1 MGERNFCSWGVAAA
15 GVTLLA
21 WLLFFLLCG
30 TASSDGEGMFW
41 LAVLVVPML
50 YAGTAGSLVWLV
62 SAGRRWR
69 KGKRPSVLLLALNA
83 AAVLADAPMVL
94 GSLPGLI
101 SWLNG

>member
-1 MGERNFCSWGVAAA
+1 M
-15 GVTLLA
+15 
-21 WLLFFLLCG
+21 
-30 TASSDGEGMFW
+30 
-41 LAVLVVPML
+41 PML
-50 YAGTAGSLVWLV
+50 YAGFAGSLVWLLSV
-62 SAGRRWR
+62 GRRWR